1 MTVIPDKHTFTIW
14 QGATFNESLTL
25 YQTMDN
31 TQPRDLTNYK
41 AEMVIRDKPRSSNIL
56 LVLATANNQGN
67 YTPSSL
73 YNGCSITLPT
83 GSTNL
88 GTILLQISAEATA
101 AITEWKSAAYD
112 LTITSPDNITDAL
125 LYGGIKVNGV

>member
-31 TQPRDLTNYK
+31 TQPRNLTNYK

-56 LVLATANNQGN
+56 LVLATANNRGN

-73 YNGCSITLPT
+73 YNGCNIVLPT
-83 GSTNL
+83 GTDNL
-88 GTILLQISAEATA
+88 GSILLQIDAATTA
-101 AITEWKSAAYD
+101 QITAWKSAAYD